1 MKQIIVGARE
11 PQTLARF
18 WAAALGAT
26 ASRDVGGF
34 GGFLVTPGA
43 DGGAPMLFTQIGE
56 SETPPVWPDL
66 LLSSAEGT
74 IAGHIRALQDL
85 GADILRDGLLGPMV
99 LDGLG
104 SVVMADPEG
113 NEFTVESTDAERDEV
128 IRALDAGREVD
139 TSHSYFAGRLPDP
152 RFMSTARAEI
162 RHQ

>member
-26 ASRDVGGF
+26 ASRDN

-43 DGGAPMLFTQIGE
+43 DGGVPMLFTQIDE

-74 IAGHIRALQDL
+74 IAEHIRALQDL
-85 GADILRDGLLGPMV
+85 GADILRDGLLGPIV
-99 LDGLG
+99 VVGLG

-113 NEFTVESTDAERDEV
+113 HEFTVESTDAERDEV
-128 IRALDAGREVD
+128 IRTLDAGREVD

-152 RFMSTARAEI
+152 CFMSTARAEI